1 MNLHLGRGAVL
12 DELAAVVCEIQLTHP
27 VRVAINGVDGAGKTR
42 FADELVA
49 PCLKSG
55 REIIRASID
64 GFHNPRSI
72 RYARGRLS
80 PEGYFRDSFDNDA
93 LLDSL
98 LRPLG
103 PNGSRLYRT
112 AVFDWR
118 SDAPVISPQ
127 KRATSTAILI
137 LDGIFLFRP
146 ELQSEMDLKVF
157 LDVTEESACRRCAER
172 DGSSP
177 DIRSESHRRYLEGQ
191 RLYFL
196 ECNPKAQADAIID
209 NNDLLQPVLIWNQ
222 RGVTGTDHSIP

>member
-1 MNLHLGRGAVL
+1 MSLSSQRSAVL
-12 DELAAVVCEIQLTHP
+12 DELAAVIGEIQLPHP
-27 VRVAINGVDGAGKTR
+27 VRVAINGADGAGKTR
-42 FADELVA
+42 LADDLVA

-72 RYARGRLS
+72 RYARGTLS
-80 PEGYFRDSFDNDA
+80 PEGYFRDSFNNDA
-93 LLDSL
+93 LIDSL

-112 AVFDWR
+112 AAFDWR
-118 SDAPVISPQ
+118 SDAPVLSPQ
-127 KRATSTAILI
+127 KRATRNAILI

-146 ELQSEMDLKVF
+146 ELQSEMDIKVF
-157 LDVTEESACRRCAER
+157 MDVTEQTACQRCAER

-177 DIRSESHRRYLEGQ
+177 DMHSEAHRRYLEGQ
-191 RLYFL
+191 RLYFS

-209 NNDLLQPVLIWNQ
+209 NNDLSKPVLIWKHQ
-222 RGVTGTDHSIP
+222 

>member
-1 MNLHLGRGAVL
+1 MNLGERRNAVL
-12 DELAAVVCEIQLTHP
+12 DELAAVICEIQLPHP
-27 VRVAINGVDGAGKTR
+27 VRIAINGVDGAGKTR

-72 RYARGRLS
+72 RYARGKLS

-93 LLDSL
+93 LINSL

-112 AVFDWR
+112 AAFDWR
-118 SDAPVISPQ
+118 SDAPVVSPQ

-146 ELQSEMDLKVF
+146 ELKSEMDFKVF
-157 LDVTEESACRRCAER
+157 LDVTEESACQRCAER

-177 DIRSESHRRYLEGQ
+177 DMHSEAHRRYLEGQ
-191 RLYFL
+191 RLYFS

-209 NNDLLQPVLIWNQ
+209 NNDLLKPVLTWNQ
-222 RGVTGTDHSIP
+222 QGVMGTDPSIH